1 VVLLLSLRPMPL
13 TSVKMTSAKNPF
25 LESVRR
31 AAAAGCPTEDG
42 SLVIEGPHLVAEA
55 LRGGCTL
62 RRVVTTAAGRE
73 RYAKLLGQVEAETT
87 EVSARAFAATASTE
101 TAQEILALVGWHPA
115 SWRKLAGARAL
126 IVALDSVQ
134 DPGNAG
140 TIVRSAE
147 AFGASGAV
155 FLEGSV
161 RVANGKFL
169 RATAG
174 SIFRLPLLES
184 VTRAEFRERVLALG
198 LRIYALAARG
208 GTDLQAADLGVPCA
222 LVVGGE
228 GSGVSAELL
237 GAASAI
243 SIPARN
249 VESLNAA
256 VACSVALFEAARQR
270 GNP

>member
-1 VVLLLSLRPMPL
+1 MHL
-13 TSVKMTSAKNPF
+13 TSPKNPI
-25 LESVRR
+25 LESIRR
-31 AAAAGCPTEDG
+31 AAAAGRPMEDG

-62 RRVVTTAAGRE
+62 RRVVTTAHGRE
-73 RYAKLLGQVEAETT
+73 RYAKLLEQLNAETI
-87 EVSARAFAATASTE
+87 EVPARAFRATASTE
-101 TAQEILALVGWHPA
+101 TAQEILALVGWRPA
-115 SWRKLAGARAL
+115 SWRKVTGPQAL
-126 IVALDSVQ
+126 VVVLDGVQ

-147 AFGASGAV
+147 AFGASGVV

-174 SIFRLPLLES
+174 SIFRLPLLEA
-184 VTRAEFRERVLALG
+184 VKRAEFLEQARSFSLAL
-198 LRIYALAARG
+198 YALAARG
-208 GTDLQAADLGVPCA
+208 GTPLPAADLRVPTA

-228 GSGVSAELL
+228 GNGVSSELVA
-237 GAASAI
+237 AASTLAV
-243 SIPARN
+243 PARN

-256 VACSVALFEAARQR
+256 VACSIVLYEAARQR
-270 GNP
+270 EYV

>member
-1 VVLLLSLRPMPL
+1 MHL
-13 TSVKMTSAKNPF
+13 TSAKNPF

-31 AAAAGCPTEDG
+31 AAAAGRPLEDG

-62 RRVVTTAAGRE
+62 RRVVTTAQGRE
-73 RYAKLLGQVEAETT
+73 RYAKLLERLQVEIT

-101 TAQEILALVGWHPA
+101 TAQEILALAGWRPA
-115 SWRKLAGARAL
+115 NWRKIAGPQAL
-126 IVALDSVQ
+126 VVALDGIQ

-147 AFGASGAV
+147 AFGASGV
-155 FLEGSV
+155 VLLEGTV

-174 SIFRLPLLES
+174 SIFRLPVLEA
-184 VTRAEFRERVLALG
+184 VKRVEFLEQARAFGLAL
-198 LRIYALAARG
+198 YALSARG
-208 GTDLQAADLGVPCA
+208 GASLYAADLRIPST

-228 GSGVSAELL
+228 GNGVSAELL
-237 GAASAI
+237 AASTAL
-243 SIPARN
+243 SVPARN

-256 VACSVALFEAARQR
+256 VACSIALFETARQR
-270 GNP
+270 GNV

>member
-1 VVLLLSLRPMPL
+1 MHL
-13 TSVKMTSAKNPF
+13 TSAKNPF

-31 AAAAGCPTEDG
+31 AAAAGRPLEDG

-62 RRVVTTAAGRE
+62 RRVVTTAHGRE
-73 RYAKLLGQVEAETT
+73 RYAKLLERLQAETI
-87 EVSARAFAATASTE
+87 EIPARAFAATASTE
-101 TAQEILALVGWHPA
+101 TAQEILALVGWRPA
-115 SWRKLAGARAL
+115 SWRKITGPEAL
-126 IVALDSVQ
+126 VVALDGVQ

-147 AFGASGAV
+147 AFGASGVV

-174 SIFRLPLLES
+174 SIFRLPVLEA
-184 VTRAEFRERVLALG
+184 VNRIEFLEQARAFG
-198 LRIYALAARG
+198 LTLYALSARD
-208 GTDLQAADLGVPCA
+208 GTTLRAADLRVPSA

-237 GAASAI
+237 AAASAL
-243 SIPARN
+243 SVPARN

-256 VACSVALFEAARQR
+256 VACSIALFETARQR
-270 GNP
+270 GYT

>member
-1 VVLLLSLRPMPL
+1 MHL
-13 TSVKMTSAKNPF
+13 TSAKNPF

-31 AAAAGCPTEDG
+31 AAAAGRPMEDG

-62 RRVVTTAAGRE
+62 RRVVTTAQGRE
-73 RYAKLLGQVEAETT
+73 RYAKLLERLQAETV
-87 EVSARAFAATASTE
+87 EIPARAFAATASTE
-101 TAQEILALVGWHPA
+101 TAQEILALVGWRAA
-115 SWRKLAGARAL
+115 SWRKVAGPQAL
-126 IVALDSVQ
+126 VVVLDGIQ

-147 AFGASGAV
+147 AFGASGVV

-174 SIFRLPLLES
+174 SIFRLPVLEA
-184 VTRAEFRERVLALG
+184 VTRVEFLEQARTFGLAL
-198 LRIYALAARG
+198 YALAARG
-208 GTDLQAADLGVPCA
+208 GTSLQAADLRIPSA
-222 LVVGGE
+222 LIVGGE
-228 GSGVSAELL
+228 GNGVSAELL
-237 GAASAI
+237 TAANLLSV
-243 SIPARN
+243 PARN

-256 VACSVALFEAARQR
+256 VAGSIALFEIARQR
-270 GNP
+270 GYT

>member
-1 VVLLLSLRPMPL
+1 MQL
-13 TSVKMTSAKNPF
+13 TSAKNPF

-31 AAAAGCPTEDG
+31 AAAAGRAMEDG

-55 LRGGCTL
+55 VRGGCTL
-62 RRVVTTAAGRE
+62 RRVVTTAQGRE
-73 RYAKLLGQVEAETT
+73 RYAKLLERLQVETIEIP
-87 EVSARAFAATASTE
+87 ARAFAATASTE
-101 TAQEILALVGWHPA
+101 TAQEILALVGWRAA
-115 SWRKLAGARAL
+115 SWRKVAGPQAL
-126 IVALDSVQ
+126 VVALDGIQ

-147 AFGASGAV
+147 AFGASGVV

-174 SIFRLPLLES
+174 SIFRMPVLEAI
-184 VTRAEFRERVLALG
+184 TRVEFLEQARAFSLAL
-198 LRIYALAARG
+198 YALAARG
-208 GTDLQAADLGVPCA
+208 GTAFEAANLRIPSA
-222 LVVGGE
+222 LIVGGE

-237 GAASAI
+237 AAASPL
-243 SIPARN
+243 SVPARN

-256 VACSVALFEAARQR
+256 VACSIALFETARQR
-270 GNP
+270 GYT

>member
-1 VVLLLSLRPMPL
+1 MPL
-13 TSVKMTSAKNPF
+13 SSPKLTSAKNPF

-31 AAAAGCPTEDG
+31 AARAGRPMEDG

-55 LRGGCTL
+55 IGADCRIQ
-62 RRVVTTAAGRE
+62 RIVTTAAGRE
-73 RYAKLLGQVEAETT
+73 RYAYLLGQSKAPIT

-101 TAQEILALVGWHPA
+101 TAQEILALVCWRA
-115 SWRKLAGARAL
+115 SSWSKLAGPCAL
-126 IVALDSVQ
+126 VVALDGVQ

-147 AFGASGAV
+147 AFGATGV
-155 FLEGSV
+155 VLLDGSV

-174 SIFRLPLLES
+174 SIFRLPVLEHVARSEFLDQARSLGLL
-184 VTRAEFRERVLALG
+184 LYALG
-198 LRIYALAARG
+198 ARA
-208 GTDLQAADLGVPCA
+208 GTSLGAADLRSPCV
-222 LVVGGE
+222 LIVGAE
-228 GSGVSAELL
+228 GSGVSAELV
-237 GAASAI
+237 AAAHTV
-243 SIPARN
+243 SIPARK

-270 GNP
+270 DGQ

>member
-1 VVLLLSLRPMPL
+1 MPL
-13 TSVKMTSAKNPF
+13 TSAKNPF

-31 AAAAGCPTEDG
+31 AAAAGRPTEDG

-55 LRGGCTL
+55 LRGNCTL
-62 RRVVTTAAGRE
+62 RRVVTTARGRE
-73 RYAKLLGQVEAETT
+73 RYAKLLGQLEAETT

-101 TAQEILALVGWHPA
+101 TAQEILALVGWRPA
-115 SWRKLAGARAL
+115 SWRKLAGPHAL
-126 IVALDSVQ
+126 IVALDGVQ

-147 AFGASGAV
+147 AFGASGV
-155 FLEGSV
+155 VLLEGSV

-174 SIFRLPLLES
+174 SVFRLPLLES
-184 VTRAEFRERVLALG
+184 VTRVEFLDHVRS
-198 LRIYALAARG
+198 
-208 GTDLQAADLGVPCA
+208 LGVPLYALTAHGGTSLQATDLRVPCV

-228 GSGVSAELL
+228 ANGVSTELL
-237 GAASAI
+237 GAARAL
-243 SIPARN
+243 SIPARH

-270 GNP
+270 DNL

>member
-1 VVLLLSLRPMPL
+1 MPQNVAKL
-13 TSVKMTSAKNPF
+13 TSAKNPF

-31 AAAAGCPTEDG
+31 AARAGRPTEDG

-55 LRGGCTL
+55 LHGGCVM
-62 RRVVTTAAGRE
+62 RRIVTTERGRE
-73 RYAKLLGQVEAETT
+73 LYSGLLGQLQAQIT

-101 TAQEILALVGWHPA
+101 TAQEILALVGWRPA
-115 SWRKLAGARAL
+115 SWRKLAGPQAL
-126 IVALDSVQ
+126 IVALDGMQ

-147 AFGASGAV
+147 AFGASGV
-155 FLEGSV
+155 VLLEGSV
-161 RVANGKFL
+161 RVPNGKFL

-184 VTRAEFRERVLALG
+184 VTRTEFLEQVRSLG
-198 LRIYALAARG
+198 LPLYALTSRD
-208 GTDLQAADLGVPCA
+208 GTSLRKANFRVPCA

-228 GSGVSAELL
+228 GNGVSTELL
-237 GAASAI
+237 GAASPL

-256 VACSVALFEAARQR
+256 IACSLALFEAARQR
-270 GNP
+270 EDREGI

>member
-1 VVLLLSLRPMPL
+1 MHL
-13 TSVKMTSAKNPF
+13 TSAKNPF

-31 AAAAGCPTEDG
+31 AAAVGRPMEDG

-55 LRGGCTL
+55 LRGGCIL
-62 RRVVTTAAGRE
+62 RRVVTTAQGRE
-73 RYAKLLGQVEAETT
+73 RYAKLLERLQAETI
-87 EVSARAFAATASTE
+87 EIPARVFAATASTE
-101 TAQEILALVGWHPA
+101 TAQEILALAGWRPA
-115 SWRKLAGARAL
+115 SWRKVAGPQAL
-126 IVALDSVQ
+126 VVALDGVQ

-147 AFGASGAV
+147 AFGASGVV

-174 SIFRLPLLES
+174 SIFRLPVLEGVS
-184 VTRAEFRERVLALG
+184 RIEFLKQTRAFGLALH
-198 LRIYALAARG
+198 ALSARG
-208 GTDLQAADLGVPCA
+208 GMDLHAADLRVPSA

-237 GAASAI
+237 VASSAL
-243 SIPARN
+243 SVPARN

-256 VACSVALFEAARQR
+256 VACSIALFETARQR
-270 GNP
+270 GYV

>member
-1 VVLLLSLRPMPL
+1 MSP
-13 TSVKMTSAKNPF
+13 TSVKITSAKNPF

-31 AAAAGCPTEDG
+31 AARAGHPTEDG
-42 SLVIEGPHLVAEA
+42 SLIIEGPHLVAEA
-55 LRGGCTL
+55 LRGGCPL
-62 RRVVTTAAGRE
+62 RRVVTTAGGRE
-73 RYAKLLGQVEAETT
+73 RYAALLAQLQAPVT

-101 TAQEILALVGWHPA
+101 TAQEILALASWRPA
-115 SWRKLAGARAL
+115 DWRKLAGPRAL
-126 IVALDSVQ
+126 IVALDGVQ

-147 AFGASGAV
+147 AFGASGVAL
-155 FLEGSV
+155 LEGSV

-184 VTRAEFRERVLALG
+184 VTRAAFLDQARSLDIALF
-198 LRIYALAARG
+198 ALTARG
-208 GTDLQAADLGVPCA
+208 GTPLREVDLRGPCA

-228 GSGVSAELL
+228 GNGVSAELL
-237 GAASAI
+237 GAARAL
-243 SIPARN
+243 SIPVHN

-270 GNP
+270 EGL

>member
-1 VVLLLSLRPMPL
+1 MHL
-13 TSVKMTSAKNPF
+13 TSPKNPF
-25 LESVRR
+25 LESIRR
-31 AAAAGCPTEDG
+31 AAAAGRPMEDG

-62 RRVVTTAAGRE
+62 RRIVTTERGRE
-73 RYAKLLGQVEAETT
+73 RYAKLLEQLNAETI
-87 EVSARAFAATASTE
+87 EVPARVFAATASTE
-101 TAQEILALVGWHPA
+101 TAQEILALVGWRPA
-115 SWRKLAGARAL
+115 NWRKVAGPQAL
-126 IVALDSVQ
+126 VVVLDGVQ

-147 AFGASGAV
+147 AFGASGVV

-174 SIFRLPLLES
+174 SIFRLPLLEA
-184 VTRAEFRERVLALG
+184 VKRAEFLAQARSFGLAL
-198 LRIYALAARG
+198 YALTARG
-208 GTDLQAADLGVPCA
+208 GTPLHAADLRVPSA

-228 GSGVSAELL
+228 GNGVSSELVA
-237 GAASAI
+237 AASAL
-243 SIPARN
+243 SVPARN

-256 VACSVALFEAARQR
+256 VACSIALFEAARQR
-270 GNP
+270 EYV